1 MPGVTDSWE
10 GSGCDVGAG
19 TTMRALVLA
28 GGGVAGIAW
37 ELGVLLGL
45 RDGAPELMPA
55 LVDADVVIGTSAG
68 AAVGAQITSG
78 ADLEELYAAQLSPES
93 AEIEVALDAEE
104 LAASYETAARGAQT
118 PLAARR
124 RFGELA
130 LAAETVSEADR
141 RTAIRARLP
150 SLDWPDRR
158 LVLTAIDTAT
168 GELQTFTPQGD
179 TSLTDAVAASCAVP
193 GVWPPVTI
201 GGRRYMDGGMRSGTN
216 VDLASGCERIL
227 VLTPTL
233 PGAPSLL
240 GDLDADVVAP
250 RDAQVLVVPAN
261 VRSMAAFGRN
271 PLSPATR
278 APSAEAGR
286 AVGRARAARVADF
299 WA

>member
-1 MPGVTDSWE
+1 
-10 GSGCDVGAG
+10 
-19 TTMRALVLA
+19 MRALVLA

-45 RDGAPELMPA
+45 RDGAPDLLPA
-55 LVDADVVIGTSAG
+55 LVDADVVVGTSAG

-78 ADLEELYAAQLSPES
+78 VDLEELYAAQLDPAS
-93 AEIEVALDAEE
+93 AEIEVDLDAEA
-104 LAASYETAARGAQT
+104 LAASYEAAARGAT
-118 PLAARR
+118 SAVDARR

-130 LAAETVSEADR
+130 LAARTVSEADR
-141 RTAIRARLP
+141 RTAIEARLP

-158 LVLTAIDTAT
+158 LLITAIDTAT
-168 GELQTFTPQGD
+168 GELEIFTPQGL

-201 GGRRYMDGGMRSGTN
+201 GGRLYMDGGMRSGTN
-216 VDLASGCERIL
+216 VDLAAGCDRIL
-227 VLTPTL
+227 VLSPTL

-240 GDLDADVVAP
+240 GDLDADVVPPA
-250 RDAQVLVVPAN
+250 DAQVLVVPAN

-286 AVGRARAARVADF
+286 AVGRARAARVAEF

>member
-1 MPGVTDSWE
+1 
-10 GSGCDVGAG
+10 
-19 TTMRALVLA
+19 MRALVLA

-45 RDGAPELMPA
+45 RDGAPDLLPA
-55 LVDADVVIGTSAG
+55 LVDADVVVGTSAG

-78 ADLEELYAAQLSPES
+78 VDLEELYAAQLDPASS
-93 AEIEVALDAEE
+93 EIEVDLDAEA
-104 LAASYETAARGAQT
+104 LAASYEVAARGAT
-118 PLAARR
+118 SAVDARR

-130 LAAETVSEADR
+130 LVARTVSEADR
-141 RTAIRARLP
+141 RTAIEARLP

-158 LVLTAIDTAT
+158 LLITAIDTAT
-168 GELQTFTPQGD
+168 GELEIFTPQGL

-216 VDLASGCERIL
+216 VDLVAGCDRIL
-227 VLTPTL
+227 VLSPTL

-240 GDLDADVVAP
+240 GDLDADVVPPA
-250 RDAQVLVVPAN
+250 DAQVLVVPAN

-286 AVGRARAARVADF
+286 AVGRARAARVAEF
-299 WA
+299 WT